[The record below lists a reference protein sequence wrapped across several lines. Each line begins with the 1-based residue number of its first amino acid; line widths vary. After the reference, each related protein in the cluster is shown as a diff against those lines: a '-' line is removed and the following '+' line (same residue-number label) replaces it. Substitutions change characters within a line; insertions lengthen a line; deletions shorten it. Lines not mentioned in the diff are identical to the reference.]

1 MTVSESEEITRE
13 FLARMPRLAA
23 DRARA
28 NRTRQRCRARLGKQ
42 RLGRAWARV
51 GLALAR
57 SVARPVAAAAFSVF
71 CVLYVGA
78 LVATAVLLQA
88 PFG

>member
-1 MTVSESEEITRE
+1 MTVYESEEITPE

-28 NRTRQRCRARLGKQ
+28 NRTRQRCRALLGK
-42 RLGRAWARV
+42 RRGRARARD

-57 SVARPVAAAAFSVF
+57 SVARPMAAGAFCAF